1 MQFDSISEA
10 ITMGGHGA
18 YVWSAYAITLVV
30 VGISLL
36 RLWLLTRRL
45 KRVIRQE
52 LSRQQGQTMRDA
64 ETGLANEVAD
74 APQA

>member
-1 MQFDSISEA
+1 
-10 ITMGGHGA
+10 MGGHGA

-30 VGISLL
+30 IGVSLL
-36 RLWLLTRRL
+36 RPWLATRRL

-52 LSRQQGQTMRDA
+52 LSRQQGQTMRDQA
-64 ETGLANEVAD
+64 TGLANEVAD

>member
-1 MQFDSISEA
+1 MQFDSVSEA

-36 RLWLLTRRL
+36 RPWLVTRRL

-52 LSRQQGQTMRDA
+52 LSRKQGQTMRDA
-64 ETGLANEVAD
+64 AIGSANEVAD

>member
-1 MQFDSISEA
+1 
-10 ITMGGHGA
+10 MGGHGA

-36 RLWLLTRRL
+36 RPWLVTRRL

-52 LSRQQGQTMRDA
+52 LSRKQGQTMRDA
-64 ETGLANEVAD
+64 ATGLADEVAD

>member
-1 MQFDSISEA
+1 MQFDSVSEA

-36 RLWLLTRRL
+36 RPWLVTRRL

-52 LSRQQGQTMRDA
+52 LSRKRGQTMRDVA
-64 ETGLANEVAD
+64 TGPANEVAD

>member
-1 MQFDSISEA
+1 
-10 ITMGGHGA
+10 MGGHGA

-30 VGISLL
+30 VGTSLL
-36 RLWLLTRRL
+36 RPWLLTRRL

-64 ETGLANEVAD
+64 ATGLANEVAD

>member
-18 YVWSAYAITLVV
+18 YVWSAYAIALVV
-30 VGISLL
+30 VGLSLL
-36 RLWLLTRRL
+36 RPWLLTRRL

-64 ETGLANEVAD
+64 ATGLANEVAD

>member
-1 MQFDSISEA
+1 
-10 ITMGGHGA
+10 MGGHGA

-36 RLWLLTRRL
+36 RPWLATREL

-52 LSRQQGQTMRDA
+52 LSRQQGEVMRDVA
-64 ETGLANEVAD
+64 TSVANEVAD

>member
-1 MQFDSISEA
+1 
-10 ITMGGHGA
+10 MGGHGA

-36 RLWLLTRRL
+36 RPWLATREL

-52 LSRQQGQTMRDA
+52 LSRQQGEVMRDA
-64 ETGLANEVAD
+64 ATSVANEVAD

>member
-1 MQFDSISEA
+1 
-10 ITMGGHGA
+10 MGGHGA

-30 VGISLL
+30 IGVSLL
-36 RLWLLTRRL
+36 RPWLATRRL

-52 LSRQQGQTMRDA
+52 LSRQQGQTMRDQA
-64 ETGLANEVAD
+64 TGLANEVVD

>member
-1 MQFDSISEA
+1 MQFDSVSEA

-36 RLWLLTRRL
+36 RPWLATRRL

-52 LSRQQGQTMRDA
+52 LSRKQGQTMRDA
-64 ETGLANEVAD
+64 ATGLADEVAD
-74 APQA
+74 ASQA

>member
-1 MQFDSISEA
+1 MQFDSVSEA

-18 YVWSAYAITLVV
+18 YVWRAYAITLVV

-36 RLWLLTRRL
+36 RPWLATRKL

-52 LSRQQGQTMRDA
+52 LSRQQGEVMRDVA
-64 ETGLANEVAD
+64 TSVANEVAD

>member
-1 MQFDSISEA
+1 MQFDSVSEA

-36 RLWLLTRRL
+36 RPWLATRKL

-52 LSRQQGQTMRDA
+52 LSRQQGEVMRDA
-64 ETGLANEVAD
+64 ATSVANEVAD

>member
-1 MQFDSISEA
+1 
-10 ITMGGHGA
+10 MGGHGA
-18 YVWSAYAITLVV
+18 YVWSAYAIALVV
-30 VGISLL
+30 VGLSLL
-36 RLWLLTRRL
+36 RPWLLTRRL

-64 ETGLANEVAD
+64 ATGLANEVAD

>member
-1 MQFDSISEA
+1 
-10 ITMGGHGA
+10 MGGHGA

-36 RLWLLTRRL
+36 RPWLATRRL
-45 KRVIRQE
+45 KRVIQQE
-52 LSRQQGQTMRDA
+52 LSRKQGQTMRDA
-64 ETGLANEVAD
+64 AIGSANEVAD

>member
-1 MQFDSISEA
+1 MQFDSVSEA

-36 RLWLLTRRL
+36 RPWLATREL

-52 LSRQQGQTMRDA
+52 LSRQQGEVMRDVA
-64 ETGLANEVAD
+64 TSVANEVAD

>member
-1 MQFDSISEA
+1 
-10 ITMGGHGA
+10 MGGHGA

-36 RLWLLTRRL
+36 RPWLLTRRL

-52 LSRQQGQTMRDA
+52 LSRQQGQTMRYA
-64 ETGLANEVAD
+64 ATGLSNEVAD

>member
-1 MQFDSISEA
+1 MQFDSVSEA

-18 YVWSAYAITLVV
+18 YVWSAYAIALVV

-36 RLWLLTRRL
+36 RPWLVTRRL

-52 LSRQQGQTMRDA
+52 LSRKQGQTMRDA
-64 ETGLANEVAD
+64 ATGPANEVAD

>member
-1 MQFDSISEA
+1 
-10 ITMGGHGA
+10 MGGHGA

-36 RLWLLTRRL
+36 RPWLATRKL

-52 LSRQQGQTMRDA
+52 LSRQQGEVMRDVA
-64 ETGLANEVAD
+64 TSVANEVAD

>member
-1 MQFDSISEA
+1 
-10 ITMGGHGA
+10 MGGHGA

-36 RLWLLTRRL
+36 RPWLVTRRL

-52 LSRQQGQTMRDA
+52 LSRKQGQTMRDGA
-64 ETGLANEVAD
+64 IGSANEVAD

>member
-1 MQFDSISEA
+1 
-10 ITMGGHGA
+10 MGGHGA

-36 RLWLLTRRL
+36 RPWLLTRRL
-45 KRVIRQE
+45 KRAIRQE
-52 LSRQQGQTMRDA
+52 LSRQQGQTMRYSA
-64 ETGLANEVAD
+64 TGLSNEVAD